1 MLKTAQ
7 ILRRFA
13 FDEWGGTENSLWNS
27 VFGLRSHNIDS
38 QILST
43 TAMAPVEFEERGGI
57 EIRRFPYYYPYWP
70 LSEEDKH
77 RLDRRGGNPVSL
89 PLYRYL
95 QSTDFDLLHV
105 HSSGRIAGMVRA
117 AAKQRKIPY
126 IVSFHRGYLQT
137 PETPAASHLLLR
149 QIHRAGLRLAPEFH
163 FRRRRHRLRRRGRG

>member
-43 TAMAPVEFEERGGI
+43 TAMAPVEYEERGGI

-77 RLDRRGGNPVSL
+77 RLDRRAL
-89 PLYRYL
+89 R
-95 QSTDFDLLHV
+95 T
-105 HSSGRIAGMVRA
+105 R
-117 AAKQRKIPY
+117 
-126 IVSFHRGYLQT
+126 
-137 PETPAASHLLLR
+137 PAPS
-149 QIHRAGLRLAPEFH
+149 PWC
-163 FRRRRHRLRRRGRG
+163 